1 MCKRINADLRNYLR
15 NYIRRFGARCDSV
28 VCQGQFGLRLWCR
41 PQMNRSASY
50 ISSFLLITL
59 IAHPLLSQE
68 KSRDQSPEALQGTK
82 ASIAAPPKASQQANQ
97 TKVSPAK
104 RSITISDAVSI
115 FLKQNLQLVSA
126 RYDIDLSDAEKL
138 TARLRP
144 NPEISVGFSDIP
156 LSISHPGNPQTFDYN
171 ISQTFELGGKRQKR
185 IDVANADSEVVRAEF
200 QTIVWQLTN
209 DLKKKFYAVL
219 LAESLLKVARENQ
232 KTFEEIV
239 KHTTEVFNLG
249 EISGLDLQRLEI
261 EKFKFDS
268 DVANSEKDY
277 ELALRDLR
285 VTLGGD
291 YRAMEIEVA
300 GTIDYYQPYEFSFAE
315 LRDKALAARPDLKAA
330 QLSERAADASIR
342 LQNAQR
348 IPDLTIGA
356 GIEQVPQGG
365 STYNFGVGIPLPV
378 RDRNQGERAKALIQK
393 MKAQNDQQL
402 ITNQVLSDV
411 DKALVAFQIQ
421 KRRVELYRTGVLT
434 KVDDIQRLTEFS
446 LRAGES
452 STLELLDA
460 IRTRRET
467 LAGFYQTLFD
477 YQVSLLDLEL
487 ATATPLQK

>member
-1 MCKRINADLRNYLR
+1 
-15 NYIRRFGARCDSV
+15 
-28 VCQGQFGLRLWCR
+28 
-41 PQMNRSASY
+41 
-50 ISSFLLITL
+50 LLTL
-59 IAHPLLSQE
+59 TVHPILAQE
-68 KSRDQSPEALQGTK
+68 KSPEPLK
-82 ASIAAPPKASQQANQ
+82 ASNADFAARLQAQQQIPASP
-97 TKVSPAK
+97 VK

-115 FLKQNLQLVSA
+115 FLQQNLQLLAA
-126 RYDIDLSDAEKL
+126 RYDIDTVDADKL

-144 NPEISVGFSDIP
+144 NPQISVGFSDIP
-156 LSISHPGNPQTFDYN
+156 LDFRDNFVKPQTFSYG
-171 ISQTFELGGKRQKR
+171 ISQTLELGGKRRKR
-185 IDVANADSEVVRAEF
+185 IDAANADSDLARATF
-200 QTIVWQLTN
+200 QITLWQLTN

-219 LAESLLKVARENQ
+219 LAESLLDLAKENQ
-232 KTFEEIV
+232 KTFAEII
-239 KHTTEVFNLG
+239 KHTTEVFQLG

-261 EKFKFDS
+261 EKFKFDT
-268 DVANSEKDY
+268 DVANSERDY

-291 YRAMEIEVA
+291 YRATDIAVV
-300 GTIDYYQPYEFSFAE
+300 GTIDYQPYEFSLVE

-330 QLSERAADASIR
+330 QLSERAANASIR
-342 LQNAQR
+342 LQDAQR
-348 IPDLTIGA
+348 IPDLAVGA
-356 GIEQVPQGG
+356 GIEQVSQGG

-378 RDRNQGERAKALIQK
+378 SNRNQGERAKALIQR

-411 DKALVAFQIQ
+411 DKALVAFEIQ

-446 LRAGES
+446 LKAGES
-452 STLELLDA
+452 STIELLDA